1 MQPSRQSIFDAW
13 APEESHWSAW
23 AKPVVFA
30 TMTIPTPGQIIEKQR
45 VVIPTWN
52 WIPERASAR
61 DATAWVIELPGE
73 TAVMVGVA
81 MALRGFRPVPLFN
94 AAPPSRSMPSA
105 INQTGMVQS
114 LCAFADQVRSARIDP
129 EAPPV
134 FLLDSERMPTR
145 KPALGAYDNRWLTF
159 PQDFPSARMLG
170 ERGIV
175 RAVVVTEPGGRIADD
190 LRHVLRR
197 WQEDGVQLLRQST
210 QSPQQTEPLEVTRP
224 SRFRSSVYRTMAAMG
239 LRRNAAGGFGGVIP
253 EASGGS
259 GMA

>member
-1 MQPSRQSIFDAW
+1 MQPSRQSVFDAW
-13 APEESHWSAW
+13 APEESCWSAW

-30 TMTIPTPGQIIEKQR
+30 TMTIPTPGQILEKQR

-52 WIPERASAR
+52 WMPERASAR
-61 DATAWVIELPGE
+61 DPAAWIIELPGE

-81 MALRGFRPVPLFN
+81 MARRGFRPVPLFN

-105 INQTGMVQS
+105 INQTGMVQC
-114 LCAFADQVRSARIDP
+114 LCAFAEEVRSAGVDP
-129 EAPPV
+129 AAPPV
-134 FLLDSERMPTR
+134 FLLDSGRMPTG
-145 KPALGAYDNRWLTF
+145 KPRLGEYDNRWLTF

-175 RAVVVTEPGGRIADD
+175 RAVVVTEQNARIADD

-197 WQEDGVQLLRQST
+197 WQEDGVQLLRQGTHGSEG
-210 QSPQQTEPLEVTRP
+210 PEPLEIARP
-224 SRFRSSVYRTMAAMG
+224 SLFRSSIYRTMAAMG
-239 LRRNAAGGFGGVIP
+239 LRRHAAGGFGGVIP
-253 EASGGS
+253 EASGG